1 MLNLNVYREVKAWK
15 KPLHA
20 SKTYLAKSYLKL
32 LPQIE
37 IIAITGSVGKTLT
50 QNAIVSILSQKF
62 KTITPDE
69 NLDPTF
75 RIPQT
80 ILAAKPWHQKLVL
93 EYGVEHPSDMDHYLE
108 IVKPK
113 IAVVTKISPTHIRY
127 LKNVE
132 GVFAEK
138 VKLVEALD
146 KEGCA
151 VLNADDPL
159 VVKMAEMTRARVIW
173 YGQKAPTFTHPRG
186 EHRGNLAHPAGVAN
200 GIVKISHF
208 TQSLRGSKFRLHAN
222 GEHATVSWKVV
233 GKHQLTSAY
242 AAATIGTISG
252 LTLKQ
257 IAKGLSQTK
266 APQHRLNA
274 ISTKNTSIIDDSYN
288 SSPAAA
294 AASLV
299 TLQDLG
305 KHKKKIAVFGEMKD
319 LGSLSESA
327 HASLGQKVAKS
338 NVNFLVTVGRV
349 AELIAASA
357 KITGFSGKIYK
368 ATNPKDATKFIKKIV
383 SPKALILVKGSHHAH
398 LERIVYALLGRET
411 KVECYHCGILK

>member
-1 MLNLNVYREVKAWK
+1 MIKTDVYREVKAWK
-15 KPLHA
+15 KPLHV

-50 QNAIVSILSQKF
+50 QNAIVSVLSQKF
-62 KTITPDE
+62 KIITGDE

-93 EYGVEHPSDMDHYLE
+93 EYGVEHPSDMDYYLE
-108 IVKPK
+108 IAKPK

-127 LKNVE
+127 FKNVE

-146 KEGCA
+146 KNGYA
-151 VLNADDPL
+151 VLNADDPQ
-159 VVKMAEMTRARVIW
+159 VAKMAKNTKARIIW
-173 YGQKAPTFTHPRG
+173 YGAKSK
-186 EHRGNLAHPAGVAN
+186 N
-200 GIVKISHF
+200 GVKISHF
-208 TQSLRGSKFRLHAN
+208 RESLRGSKFRLHAS
-222 GEHATVSWKVV
+222 GQKASVSWKVV

-242 AAATIGTISG
+242 AAAAIGIISG
-252 LTLKQ
+252 VTLKQ

-274 ISTKNTSIIDDSYN
+274 ISTKNTSIIDDTYN

-294 AASLV
+294 AEALV

-305 KHKKKIAVFGEMKD
+305 KHKKKIAVLGAMLD
-319 LGSLSESA
+319 LGMLSKSA
-327 HASLGQKVAKS
+327 HKALGQKVAKARIDT
-338 NVNFLVTVGRV
+338 LVTVGKV
-349 AELIAASA
+349 AQQIASA
-357 KITGFSGKIYK
+357 AQKAGFAGKIYR
-368 ATNPKDATKFIKKIV
+368 ATNTDDAAKFIKKIA
-383 SPKALILVKGSHHAH
+383 SPKALILVKGSRHAH
-398 LERIVYALLGRET
+398 LERIIYALLGRET